1 MKIKNTTAAILAA
14 AAMTA
19 ATTAWAVDAAPA
31 SVPQITENAQPQVG
45 MSAATAAAEEAYGG
59 QTRSARLPAMSR
71 EYGPVLDVR
80 VVKDDGTNV
89 HTFVDAQTGKVVAA
103 DEFDIGEGRH
113 MFDGRG
119 YGHRDHDR
127 GDCGFGFGHGFGFH
141 GGRACW

>member
-31 SVPQITENAQPQVG
+31 SVPQITEPQVG

-59 QTRSARLPAMSR
+59 QTRSARLHMSR

-103 DEFDIGEGRH
+103 DEFGIGEGRH

>member
-1 MKIKNTTAAILAA
+1 
-14 AAMTA
+14 
-19 ATTAWAVDAAPA
+19 
-31 SVPQITENAQPQVG
+31 

-59 QTRSARLPAMSR
+59 QTRSARLPAHEPR

-103 DEFDIGEGRH
+103 DEFGIGEGRH
-113 MFDGRG
+113 MHDGRG

>member
-1 MKIKNTTAAILAA
+1 
-14 AAMTA
+14 
-19 ATTAWAVDAAPA
+19 
-31 SVPQITENAQPQVG
+31 
-45 MSAATAAAEEAYGG
+45 
-59 QTRSARLPAMSR
+59 MSR

-103 DEFDIGEGRH
+103 DEFGIGEGRH

-141 GGRACW
+141 GGRACWG

>member
-1 MKIKNTTAAILAA
+1 
-14 AAMTA
+14 
-19 ATTAWAVDAAPA
+19 
-31 SVPQITENAQPQVG
+31 
-45 MSAATAAAEEAYGG
+45 MSAATAAADEAYGG
-59 QTRSARLPAMSR
+59 QTRAARLHMSR

-103 DEFDIGEGRH
+103 DEFGIGEGRH